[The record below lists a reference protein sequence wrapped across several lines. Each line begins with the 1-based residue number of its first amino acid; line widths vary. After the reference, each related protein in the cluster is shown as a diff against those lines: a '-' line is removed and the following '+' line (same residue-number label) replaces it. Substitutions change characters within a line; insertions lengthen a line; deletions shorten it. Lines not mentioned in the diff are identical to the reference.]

1 MICLPTAITVAC
13 LIEPGFTYVLPR
25 LLDQI
30 PLTPPFIDWFLLF
43 VAAVATLIVLAAN
56 WIAQAVFHNDSVS
69 RSDKSSS
76 RSQR

>member
-1 MICLPTAITVAC
+1 MICLPAAITVAY
-13 LIEPGFTYVLPR
+13 LIKPGFTYVLPR

-30 PLTPPFIDWFLLF
+30 PLTPPFMDSFPLF

-56 WIAQAVFHNDSVS
+56 WIAQAVFHSGSVS
-69 RSDKSSS
+69 RRDKTSS